1 MRQASQRATEA
12 TLALAKA
19 DSANAKNEKL
29 INAFY
34 FYDGK
39 FAVAFGKDKENYRNV
54 FYFID
59 KEGNR
64 VERLL
69 GEYKEANNFDYDGWA
84 YVSKEDGKEY
94 LLDTLGNTY
103 RVAYNLSDLS
113 PEIEALDLR
122 NKSQNNFPIQALQY
136 PNLKV
141 LMIDNSYGYKGKIA
155 IPMQIN
161 YLRNLTFLKLQNCQI
176 DTLPPNFLELKNLT
190 SLDLFSNQLSTLPAQ
205 IGELKN
211 LTELHLSENQLSTF
225 PAQIGELK
233 NLTKLYLSSNQLKE
247 LPTQIAELK
256 NLKTLLLN
264 NNPLSITEIDKA
276 LQSLPQIES
285 YI

>member
-39 FAVAFGKDKENYRNV
+39 FAVAFGEKNYQKV

-64 VERLL
+64 VERL
-69 GEYKEANNFDYDGWA
+69 GEYKEANNFDEDGWA

-113 PEIEALDLR
+113 PEVEALDLR
-122 NKSQNNFPIQALQY
+122 NKEQANFPMQALQY
-136 PNLKV
+136 PQLKI
-141 LMIDNSYGYKGKIA
+141 LMINEIKENTKIT
-155 IPMQIN
+155 IPKQIN
-161 YLRNLTFLKLQNCQI
+161 QLQALIFLKLQSCNI
-176 DTLPPNFLELKNLT
+176 DTLPPTFFELKNLT
-190 SLDLFSNQLSTLPAQ
+190 TLDLYANQITALP
-205 IGELKN
+205 ILVEELKRIYFR
-211 LTELHLSENQLSTF
+211 T
-225 PAQIGELK
+225 
-233 NLTKLYLSSNQLKE
+233 
-247 LPTQIAELK
+247 
-256 NLKTLLLN
+256 
-264 NNPLSITEIDKA
+264 
-276 LQSLPQIES
+276 
-285 YI
+285 